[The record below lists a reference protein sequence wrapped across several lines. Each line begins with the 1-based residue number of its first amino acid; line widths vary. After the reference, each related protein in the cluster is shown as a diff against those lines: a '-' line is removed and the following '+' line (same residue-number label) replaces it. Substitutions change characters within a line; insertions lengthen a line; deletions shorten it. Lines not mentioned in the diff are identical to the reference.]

1 MKILVAGGA
10 GYIGSVLIP
19 KLLDRGYEVE
29 VVDLLWF
36 GNNLPAEV
44 VIIKK
49 NIINLK
55 EEDLEGYDQVI
66 FLAGVSN
73 DPMAEYSPSMNF
85 IENGAVPAYLS
96 YTAKMAGVNR
106 FIYGSSCSV
115 YGYTVNE
122 LFDENKP
129 TVSHY
134 PYGVS
139 KLQGE
144 FASMQL
150 KDKNFSVISLRQG
163 TVSGY
168 SPRMR
173 LDLIVNTMFKCAVK
187 DGEITVNNSSIWR
200 PVLAIQDAAAG
211 YIKAVEADDRLSG
224 IFNIASGNFTVG
236 EVADYV
242 KVALKKYMN
251 INTKVKIRHIDDY
264 RNYKVSTEKIMDVL
278 DFKPLNTIDSIV
290 KELIENLDKFS
301 DFENDSYYNI
311 SVFKKI
317 FPNK

>member
-150 KDKNFSVISLRQG
+150 KDENFSVISFRQG

-187 DGEITVNNSSIWR
+187 DGEITVNNSS
-200 PVLAIQDAAAG
+200 
-211 YIKAVEADDRLSG
+211 
-224 IFNIASGNFTVG
+224 
-236 EVADYV
+236 
-242 KVALKKYMN
+242 
-251 INTKVKIRHIDDY
+251 
-264 RNYKVSTEKIMDVL
+264 
-278 DFKPLNTIDSIV
+278 PL
-290 KELIENLDKFS
+290 
-301 DFENDSYYNI
+301 
-311 SVFKKI
+311 
-317 FPNK
+317 